1 METPKQILTK
11 LISSF
16 QYRSCWDKGVHKYT
30 LELLE
35 DIDEHEKPTSKSL
48 LKGATSWMA
57 YSEGGCALIWNI
69 DIAERLCT
77 PSELKQFKPTDDK
90 NKFHYMDWMDIQ
102 CRALVQA
109 SKTILRVANN
119 LDIYNS

>member
-1 METPKQILTK
+1 MKTPKQILTD

-16 QYRSCWDKGVHKYT
+16 QYRSAWDKGVHKYA

-35 DIDEHEKPTSKSL
+35 DIDDHQKPTKESL
-48 LKGATSWMA
+48 LSGASSWFE
-57 YSEGGCALIWNI
+57 YSQGGCSLIWNE

-77 PSELKQFKPTDDK
+77 PSELKRSNHGDRNPNRNENWIDCQA
-90 NKFHYMDWMDIQ
+90 
-102 CRALVQA
+102 RALRQA
-109 SKTILRVANN
+109 SKRILRVANN

>member
-16 QYRSCWDKGVHKYT
+16 QYRSCWDKGVHKYA

-35 DIDEHEKPTSKSL
+35 DIDDHEKPTKEL
-48 LKGATSWMA
+48 LLNGASSWYS
-57 YSEGGCALIWNI
+57 YSEGGCALIWNE

-77 PSELKQFKPTDDK
+77 PSELKRFT
-90 NKFHYMDWMDIQ
+90 HLRDWCNVQ
-102 CRALVQA
+102 ARALHQA